1 MKLGVT
7 LLANA
12 LASRGQTEDELN
24 TIIAAHRMIRNGP
37 LTADQAQKLADVER
51 YSLDAVKNF
60 DSSRS
65 DVDAEAIATA
75 ARDIV
80 KFGYIKDDCD
90 SEYPSID
97 GKCNHPSG
105 AGQPLQPYAR
115 WLPADYCNGRDS
127 IRCSVDGK
135 PLPNPR
141 DVSVYLR
148 NKFDPADRPNKKTS
162 HFLNVA
168 GQYIT
173 HTVLKT
179 PDRTTSNVTCGCESD
194 DNCVNWSTAY
204 DAIFTDQECNFVTRS
219 VATVINRDGRPVLEQ
234 INQLTGTFE
243 AGVIYGFSQ
252 HHLNALRLPGTPFI
266 DGNDRNIGGD
276 VLPRTTTI
284 NERDASF
291 ANITKAFELK
301 PGHNERG
308 YPSFVSGDNRAFE
321 NPFLGSFHVL
331 FHRFHNVLAK
341 QIQDVLGADSDP
353 EFIFNETRKINIA
366 VQQKMLYEEMIPAS
380 FGESLVKFDGGSLA
394 SPSDKPI
401 YQDENREEGPKVFNE
416 FVTAGFRIAHSE
428 QPEVVV
434 AADPSY
440 SITSRLDLKD
450 NFFDPHLMMMEGP
463 GAVCRGAAA
472 FQSLSSGPS
481 FSDSVANQLLKPH
494 TASFGQDLFAINIAR
509 GRDHG
514 IAGYKAYVDL
524 FKADPECAALYEDW
538 KGMLPHWRKLIKQ
551 QYRNKEEDVDL
562 YVGMLMEQHLEG
574 ASTGPTGSCVQLKQ
588 FKHSKTQDRWFYE
601 NHDFWNN
608 DAKFDQIKKF
618 DVATV
623 MCYVLEN
630 METVPDMPFL
640 AEGSKILGKSR
651 KMVECSKL
659 LENVNLAQLY
669 VPNFDTY
676 SENIVETIVQALEN
690 VDAKNRAKNEKQLRN
705 QIKRFSWLQQNVKTV
720 GCHNPAG
727 DASLDILEFK
737 NSVFEACD
745 TMWYY
750 KTNMVAFHN
759 NYVCLDDAPRRNA
772 NHFQRHFRLATKMFN
787 RIAKK
792 LNCDPKY

>member
-1 MKLGVT
+1 MKLSIS

-12 LASRGQTEDELN
+12 LASRGLTENELN

-37 LTADQAQKLADVER
+37 LTDELAQNLAEVEKFSR
-51 YSLDAVKNF
+51 DAVKNF
-60 DSSRS
+60 GNTRSIVEADAIVSSAEEITKYAAD
-65 DVDAEAIATA
+65 DVDS
-75 ARDIV
+75 
-80 KFGYIKDDCD
+80 CD
-90 SEYPSID
+90 SEYPAID
-97 GKCNHPSG
+97 GRCNHPSG
-105 AGQPLQPYAR
+105 AGTPLQPYAR
-115 WLPADYCNGRDS
+115 WIAADYCNGYDS
-127 IRCSVDGK
+127 TRCSSDGE

-148 NKFDPADRPNKKTS
+148 NKFDPADRPNRKTS

-168 GQYIT
+168 GQFIT

-179 PDRTTSNVTCGCESD
+179 PDRTAALAEDEEQCGCDSNEH
-194 DNCVNWSTAY
+194 CVNWSTAN
-204 DAIFTDQECNFVTRS
+204 DAIFTDQECNFITRS
-219 VATVINRDGRPVLEQ
+219 SHTCVNHDGRPVIEQ

-252 HHLNALRLPGTPFI
+252 HHLNALRIDGTPFM

-284 NERDASF
+284 NDRDASF
-291 ANITKAFELK
+291 ANVTKAFELK

-308 YPSFVSGDNRAFE
+308 YPSFVSGDPRAFE

-341 QIQDVLGADSDP
+341 QIQDANPDADN
-353 EFIFNETRKINIA
+353 EFIFNEARKINIA

-380 FGESLVKFDGGSLA
+380 FGESLLKFDAGSLA
-394 SPSDKPI
+394 SPSDEPI

-428 QPEVVV
+428 QPEQVVS
-434 AADPSY
+434 ADSSY
-440 SITSRLDLKD
+440 NITQQLDLKD
-450 NFFDPHLMMMEGP
+450 NFFDPHLMMLEGP

-472 FQSLSSGPS
+472 FQSLSAGPS
-481 FSDSVANQLLKPH
+481 FADSVANQLLKPH
-494 TASFGQDLFAINIAR
+494 TASFGSDLFAINIAR

-538 KGMLPHWRKLIKQ
+538 RGMLPNWRKLIKQ

-562 YVGMLMEQHLEG
+562 YVGMLMEEHLEG
-574 ASTGPTGSCVQLKQ
+574 ASTGPTGACVQLKQ
-588 FKHSKTQDRWFYE
+588 FKQTKTQDRWFYE
-601 NHDFWNN
+601 NHDFWNTR
-608 DAKFDQIKKF
+608 AKFDQVKKF

-640 AEGSKILGKSR
+640 AEGSRILGKTR

-659 LENVNLAQLY
+659 LDNINLAKIY
-669 VPNFDTY
+669 APDFDSY
-676 SENIVETIVQALEN
+676 SRKVVESSVAALKR
-690 VDAKNRAKNEKQLRN
+690 VGAKNWQKNEKQFNNHVQRY
-705 QIKRFSWLQQNVKTV
+705 SWLAENVKTV
-720 GCHNPAG
+720 GCENPAG
-727 DASLDILEFK
+727 DGSLELGHF
-737 NSVFEACD
+737 
-745 TMWYY
+745 
-750 KTNMVAFHN
+750 
-759 NYVCLDDAPRRNA
+759 YVEGPDND
-772 NHFQRHFRLATKMFN
+772 HFSQNVKCQNF
-787 RIAKK
+787 
-792 LNCDPKY
+792 